1 MKPQTQDLNYCLNK
15 YFFGDYGSQNVFVYQ
30 PTLDT
35 LDLKKDKGTDYLLSW
50 KSKGVYT
57 SKFKPLYTAFLHS
70 IKLSRHK
77 VGIKFDKD
85 PLVIEQNNYTTKKVN
100 VSIVFDLDTW
110 PKILRNNF
118 KLKNC
123 LFGATTIVKN
133 SDKEK

>member
-1 MKPQTQDLNYCLNK
+1 M
-15 YFFGDYGSQNVFVYQ
+15 FVYQ
-30 PTLDT
+30 PTFDT
-35 LDLKKDKGTDYLLSW
+35 LDLKKDRDTDYLLSW

-57 SKFKPLYTAFLHS
+57 SKFKPLYTAFFHS
-70 IKLSRHK
+70 IKFSRHK
-77 VGIKFDKD
+77 VGIIFDKD
-85 PLVIEQNNYTTKKVN
+85 PLVIDQNNYTTKKVN